1 MRGNGKTAM
10 YEFGKAIFNA
20 QLSFQNNSYRT
31 GGFRAKQT
39 HKKS

>member
-1 MRGNGKTAM
+1 MRGNGKTAK
-10 YEFGKAIFNA
+10 YEFGRVILND